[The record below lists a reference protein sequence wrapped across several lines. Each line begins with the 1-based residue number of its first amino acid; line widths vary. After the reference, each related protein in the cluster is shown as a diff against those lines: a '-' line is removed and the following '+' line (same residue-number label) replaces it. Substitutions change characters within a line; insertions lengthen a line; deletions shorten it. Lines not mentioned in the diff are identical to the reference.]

1 MRCPR
6 CGQGDYLY
14 VTIPAG
20 FRVTESG
27 PELVD
32 DVTWDDGAAT
42 GCACGWRGEWADCCA
57 GDPICPNCKNHSLQK
72 TDSGLWCRV
81 CDEETE

>member
-32 DVTWDDGAAT
+32 NVTWDDGAAT
-42 GCACGWRGEWADCCA
+42 KCALWLRGVGRCA
-57 GDPICPNCKNHSLQK
+57 RGSDLSQLQNHSLQK